1 MRQLVA
7 VLSNYCHSMP
17 AVPWPSARAPMLY
30 AAEDVNLK
38 LWPHMRSKSRNATH
52 SYAEHHKMT
61 EEVIRMRTVRENGV
75 DVERRVRFLY
85 PSPFYLCNNTLSPLY
100 LCNNM
105 RRYESTAE
113 KKENHGLW
121 WKGGNGQSL
130 VRLLAAPPGLSQGLL
145 LLGEKLH
152 SCL

>member
-52 SYAEHHKMT
+52 SYAEHQKMT

-85 PSPFYLCNNTLSPLY
+85 PFLHCICVTTRFLHCICVTTCAGTNPLQ
-100 LCNNM
+100 
-105 RRYESTAE
+105 RR
-113 KKENHGLW
+113 KKTTGC
-121 WKGGNGQSL
+121 GGKEEMGKVWCGCWQ
-130 VRLLAAPPGLSQGLL
+130 RPRA
-145 LLGEKLH
+145 
-152 SCL
+152 